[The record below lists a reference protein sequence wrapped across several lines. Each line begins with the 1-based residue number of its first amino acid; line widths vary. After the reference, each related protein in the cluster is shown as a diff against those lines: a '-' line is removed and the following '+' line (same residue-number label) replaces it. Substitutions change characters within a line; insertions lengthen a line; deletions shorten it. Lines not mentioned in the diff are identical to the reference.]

1 MTNLDHRKPG
11 EKSGKSKK
19 KKSKKAE
26 QKAPKPEQAL
36 AAEELIDVT
45 TPPGDIAETEAAE
58 ASMEIE
64 QAAAVVPV
72 VEAVPVEEIPPVVET
87 APVEEIAPALE
98 AAPVEETAPPA
109 PAAAAPAQPVARV
122 ASFKERMAA
131 VMPAETTPGKP
142 PAPADIAQ
150 AVPSPAAAPVG
161 GIQAIANAY
170 RDYTRKS
177 LEDAQSFAEKL
188 SAARSIDK
196 AVEAQA
202 EYAKKACE
210 NFAAD
215 SRKIREL
222 HRELFWQAF
231 RLPNWPL
238 GKNR

>member
-1 MTNLDHRKPG
+1 MTNLDQRKPG

-26 QKAPKPEQAL
+26 QKSPKPEQVL
-36 AAEELIDVT
+36 AAEELIDAT
-45 TPPGDIAETEAAE
+45 TPSGDSTETESADT
-58 ASMEIE
+58 SMEIE
-64 QAAAVVPV
+64 QAAAVAPV
-72 VEAVPVEEIPPVVET
+72 VEAVPADKI
-87 APVEEIAPALE
+87 APVEDVAPVDAAPAD
-98 AAPVEETAPPA
+98 PA
-109 PAAAAPAQPVARV
+109 PAEPVQRV
-122 ASFKERMAA
+122 ASFKERMAS
-131 VMPAETTPGKP
+131 VMPPAETAPGKP
-142 PAPADIAQ
+142 PAPADIAPP
-150 AVPSPAAAPVG
+150 VPAPQTPAPAAAPVG

-188 SAARSIDK
+188 STARSLDK

-202 EYAKKACE
+202 EFAKKACE